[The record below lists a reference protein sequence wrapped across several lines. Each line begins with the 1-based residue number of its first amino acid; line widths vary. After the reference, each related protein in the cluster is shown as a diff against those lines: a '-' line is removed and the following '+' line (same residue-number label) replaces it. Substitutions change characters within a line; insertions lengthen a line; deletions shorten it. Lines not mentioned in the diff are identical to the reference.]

1 MTNKKRRVIIRGG
14 RDGIRAHKREKSSSE
29 RGQRRREGAAR
40 GAGAGQARCGGPRPP
55 RPAAHRGVVDE
66 GSFNEGRVSLEIK

>member
-1 MTNKKRRVIIRGG
+1 MTNTKRRVIIRGG
-14 RDGIRAHKREKSSSE
+14 RDGIRAHKREKE
-29 RGQRRREGAAR
+29 FLGAR
-40 GAGAGQARCGGPRPP
+40 TEEAGGGGPRPP